1 MNGFKLK
8 SLYFIFIIII
18 AFIIVDAGSAKT
30 LYREGEL
37 LIRLTTATLRETNA
51 KKIDLLSSMNVKVK
65 KHYNLN
71 QIYLIQIPEK
81 ESVIHALKRLRNF
94 KSIDIVEPNYI
105 RHAKFL
111 PNDPLFDNQYYLQ
124 TIQSQQAWDITSG
137 SSSILIAVIDS
148 GIDYNHEDILN
159 NIWKNLNEDWSNGSP
174 GHNGIDDDGD
184 GYVDNYYGINT
195 IDNSGNTMDI
205 LGHGTHVAGII
216 GAVGNNGIGIAGINF
231 NVSMMPL
238 KIIDD
243 EGNGTVAE
251 EIEAIEYARK
261 NNVRIMNMSFGG
273 YDYSEI
279 EKSVIE
285 SSTDILFIASAGN
298 EKNNNDSNPLYP
310 ASYAASNMI
319 SVAATDAND
328 NLASFSNFGIRS
340 VDIAAP
346 GVNILSTFPG
356 DSYESLS
363 GTSMS
368 APVVT
373 GVAGLILTSNSGLT
387 PVQVKDRILR
397 TSDQVQGL
405 HDKILTGG
413 RINAYQSLVTVIEG
427 PHIYRIYPDKGR
439 IGSQIAIYG
448 SEFDSQPGRVVFNG
462 NKDANVISWN
472 NEVIMA
478 NVPDGITSG
487 PVTVVTNAGI
497 SNGYDFTV
505 TEFPS
510 EMKISFPYLIR
521 TEHSDPVVAIS
532 NPLNQDISISMKFI
546 SSDCG
551 IITQKS
557 IVLKPFEL
565 KIVSSGVYDDECY
578 SYSLICK
585 SNDFFGAVVLS
596 REDASA
602 PLIVMPHIIGGPFE

>member
-1 MNGFKLK
+1 MDGFKLK
-8 SLYFIFIIII
+8 SLYFIFIII
-18 AFIIVDAGSAKT
+18 AFIIVDTGSAKAV
-30 LYREGEL
+30 YREGEL
-37 LIRLTTATLRETNA
+37 LIRLNTAVLSETNA
-51 KKIDLLSSMNVKVK
+51 QKNELLSSMNVKVK

-71 QIYLIQIPEK
+71 QLYLIQIPEN
-81 ESVIHALKRLRNF
+81 ESVIHALKRLRHF
-94 KSIDIVEPNYI
+94 KSLDIVEPNYI
-105 RHAKFL
+105 RHAKIF
-111 PNDPLFDNQYYLQ
+111 PNDPLFDNQYYHR
-124 TIQSQQAWDITSG
+124 TIQSQRAWDITSG
-137 SSSILIAVIDS
+137 SSSMQIAVIDS
-148 GIDYNHEDILN
+148 GIDYNHGDILN
-159 NIWKNLNEDWSNGSP
+159 NIWKNLNEDWKHGSP
-174 GHNGIDDDGD
+174 EHNGIDDDGD
-184 GYVDNYYGINT
+184 GYIDNYYGINT

-216 GAVGNNGIGIAGINF
+216 GAVGNNEIGIAGINF
-231 NVSMMPL
+231 NVSLMAL

-243 EGNGTVAE
+243 EGNGTVAD

-261 NNVRIMNMSFGG
+261 NNIRIMNMSFGG

-279 EKSVIE
+279 EKSTIE

-298 EKNNNDSNPLYP
+298 EKNNNDRNPLYP

-319 SVAATDAND
+319 SVAASDAND
-328 NLASFSNFGIRS
+328 DLASFSNFGIRS

-356 DSYESLS
+356 DRYESIS

-368 APVVT
+368 APIVT
-373 GVAGLILTSNSGLT
+373 GLAGLILTSNSGLT

-413 RINAYQSLVTVIEG
+413 RINAYQSLITVIEG

-448 SEFDSQPGRVVFNG
+448 SEFDSQPGRVVFNE
-462 NKDANVISWN
+462 NKDANIISWKRD
-472 NEVIMA
+472 VIMA

-497 SNGYDFTV
+497 SNGNDFMV

-510 EMKISFPYLIR
+510 EMKISFPHLVR
-521 TEHSDPVVAIS
+521 TENSDPVVAIS
-532 NPLNQDISISMKFI
+532 NPQNRDISVSMKFI

-551 IITQKS
+551 ITTQKS
-557 IVLKPFEL
+557 IVLNPFEI
-565 KIVSSGVYDDECY
+565 KIVSSIVYDEGCY
-578 SYSLICK
+578 SYILVCQ